1 MQTRGTKLANGVIV
15 ETKDNLKD
23 FLFAILQDND
33 AQQRTNGLPESNLVE
48 LYQQSMEAA
57 ELLSKV
63 STPDFEVFVASTINP
78 VRRSLQATPAEC
90 AREEA

>member
-1 MQTRGTKLANGVIV
+1 M

-33 AQQRTNGLPESNLVE
+33 AQQRTSGLSESNLIE

-63 STPDFEVFVASTINP
+63 RQPSP
-78 VRRSLQATPAEC
+78 
-90 AREEA
+90 

>member
-1 MQTRGTKLANGVIV
+1 VIV

-33 AQQRTNGLPESNLVE
+33 AQQRTNGLPESNLIE

-63 STPDFEVFVASTINP
+63 RQPT
-78 VRRSLQATPAEC
+78 
-90 AREEA
+90 

>member
-1 MQTRGTKLANGVIV
+1 MWLTLGFISIVALVLGSITWIQTRGTKLANGVIV

-33 AQQRTNGLPESNLVE
+33 AQQRTNGLPESNLIE

-57 ELLSKV
+57 ELLSKL
-63 STPDFEVFVASTINP
+63 PPQIQYAD
-78 VRRSLQATPAEC
+78 LY
-90 AREEA
+90 